1 MSKSHALRMK
11 PSISSSGAAS
21 TPNGAVSEHSQK
33 AFEDGSNHA
42 IASRPQKA
50 KSVRLSDTR
59 MPVKVTS
66 QGGAGARQPCLDDSF
81 TDI

>member
-1 MSKSHALRMK
+1 MK

-21 TPNGAVSEHSQK
+21 TPNGAAVSEHSQK

-50 KSVRLSDTR
+50 KSVRFSDTR
-59 MPVKVTS
+59 MLVKVTS
-66 QGGAGARQPCLDDSF
+66 QGGAGARYACLDYGL